1 MLHVLSCA
9 TLARGKKGRELD
21 TWKLWNT
28 WRLLLHRMPQAYLS
42 GQKSCGRMRLWRRG
56 LLRSQ
61 SKGSAPAPADR
72 WHPPSGAPSSPRPQ
86 AITNRKG
93 KGCSRN
99 IIWFCPCVQDQQCS
113 LLSSALLRFSSWL
126 IKSPLPIWHRC
137 GPGKSPLG
145 ARRVM
150 WKETPRQCGDR
161 QEGPHPY
168 CSPGQHPAVGRG
180 TACWSPAW
188 SLHVL

>member
-1 MLHVLSCA
+1 
-9 TLARGKKGRELD
+9 
-21 TWKLWNT
+21 
-28 WRLLLHRMPQAYLS
+28 MPQAYLS
-42 GQKSCGRMRLWRRG
+42 GQKSCGRMHLWRRG

-99 IIWFCPCVQDQQCS
+99 IIWICPCVQDQQCS
-113 LLSSALLRFSSWL
+113 LSSALLRFSSWL

-161 QEGPHPY
+161 QESPHPC
-168 CSPGQHPAVGRG
+168 CSPGQLWAGELPAGAQPEVCMSSNKVLGDPSG
-180 TACWSPAW
+180 WKALCKCKHQPAGHQEAP
-188 SLHVL
+188 L